1 MYPKKPKLSNKN
13 KLLYTIITLVV
24 IIALTISLNPNR
36 EPNFIENIL
45 KKVPTLVNKTITMPF
60 TKAVSKN
67 EQNQDENYLIQK
79 NLNAALNQEI
89 SELKSLLELNKTLTE
104 YEVENAT
111 TLSRNKS
118 YWFNTITIDK
128 GKKDG
133 IKNDMAVITSNGL
146 IGKINKVYSNSSEV
160 KLITSNDANYK
171 ISVSIRINGVDN
183 YAILNGYDQEKNLLK
198 VTGVSKT
205 ISINKGDAVL
215 TSGLGE
221 LFPAGIFIGEVSEI
235 ENDKYDLS
243 KNVYIKTNQDFNSI
257 HYVSVLKEKK

>member
-1 MYPKKPKLSNKN
+1 MYRKKKKNQKFIIISIVAVVLVILLSISLLTTRSQNTILKSIGIDIQKVVMYPFTTLNKD
-13 KLLYTIITLVV
+13 K
-24 IIALTISLNPNR
+24 
-36 EPNFIENIL
+36 
-45 KKVPTLVNKTITMPF
+45 
-60 TKAVSKN
+60 
-67 EQNQDENYLIQK
+67 DETASESYLIQK
-79 NLNAALNQEI
+79 NVNASLEKEI
-89 SELKSLLELNKTLTE
+89 KELKDTLELNKTLTE
-104 YEVENAT
+104 YTPVNAT
-111 TLSRNKS
+111 ILSRNKS

-133 IKNDMAVITSNGL
+133 IKKDMAVITSNGL

-183 YAILNGYDQEKNLLK
+183 YAILNGYNQEKNLLK